1 MQRVISHAKE
11 RLWNGKNVAKNGTP
25 FFGNGTVARWN
36 GTVVGGT
43 GDE

>member
-11 RLWNGKNVAKNGTP
+11 QVCNGKNLAKNGTH
-25 FFGNGTVARWN
+25 FFGNGTI
-36 GTVVGGT
+36 VGGM